1 MENATPDNT
10 AHPPRPEL
18 AREQIAERARR
29 LWMERGSP
37 GGRDLE
43 HWLDAERQLRDE
55 FAQRERTPRSAPPA
69 KPRHM
74 DLNEAE
80 KRLDGLV
87 EPKPNPARRTPAGE
101 NL

>member
-1 MENATPDNT
+1 MAKKASTSSNVQP
-10 AHPPRPEL
+10 AHDR
-18 AREQIAERARR
+18 IAERARQ

-43 HWLDAERQLRDE
+43 HWLEAERQLRDE
-55 FAQRERTPRSAPPA
+55 AGRPATAQPGANRQQ
-69 KPRHM
+69 
-74 DLNEAE
+74 DLDEAE

-87 EPKPNPARRTPAGE
+87 EQKPSPARRTPAGE

>member
-1 MENATPDNT
+1 MSDHSS
-10 AHPPRPEL
+10 HPNSPEL
-18 AREQIAERARR
+18 AHDQIAERARR

-55 FAQRERTPRSAPPA
+55 YAQRERGPKSAPPA
-69 KPRHM
+69 KPRHT

-80 KRLDGLV
+80 KRLDGLI
-87 EPKPNPARRTPAGE
+87 EEKPSPARRTPAGE